1 MKLEVLIDGEKK
13 LEREVEFVE
22 PLEFIKTISMIAD
35 YAQLH
40 KGSKIKMLK
49 GLQGLR

>member
-1 MKLEVLIDGEKK
+1 MKIEVLIDGEKK
-13 LEREVEFVE
+13 LERELEYVE
-22 PLEFIKTISMIAD
+22 PIEFIKTINMIAD
-35 YAQLH
+35 YTQLH